1 MRHVR
6 SLDGLRAVAVL
17 LVICFHYRYLAF
29 GWIGVQVFFVLS
41 GYLITNILLHE
52 KRRSYGDYLKRF
64 YWRRV
69 LRIFPLYYGYL
80 ALMGAAFLLTGRPP
94 ALARIWE
101 YLLTYTYNFARLG
114 HGDPGGYTFVHFWS
128 LAIEEQFYLIWPT
141 LVFFLP
147 ARAFKRFI
155 VALVV
160 LAPAFRFALAAWL
173 GPRVHDPPYVGL
185 AVNMVTFSHLDA
197 FAWGGMVAAFEL
209 GRIGNPLRLFR
220 WSLAGA
226 VALGLGFMAW
236 EAHQGHQLPWNSL
249 GFPNHPH
256 LGLEHV
262 WGYTVVN
269 GVAAMAVLSSV
280 RGAAPARF
288 LTWPGMVRIGR
299 ISYGMYVFHLPI
311 LGRFDDYL
319 DLKPYSLSGAAIF
332 VVFLLTVIVVSE
344 LSFRFYES
352 RFLALKGRYGATP
365 PGEAAGG

>member
-17 LVICFHYRYLAF
+17 LVILYHYEYLGF

-80 ALMGAAFLLTGRPP
+80 ALMGAAFLLIGEPP
-94 ALARIWE
+94 ILPRIWE

-114 HGDPGGYTFVHFWS
+114 HGDPGGFTFVHFWS
-128 LAIEEQFYLIWPT
+128 LAIEEQFYLLWPT

-147 ARAFKRFI
+147 ARSFKRFI
-155 VALVV
+155 VALIF
-160 LAPAFRFALAAWL
+160 LAPVFRFALAAWL
-173 GPRVHDPPYVGL
+173 GSRAHDPSYVGL
-185 AVNMVTFSHLDA
+185 AVNMVTVSHLDA
-197 FAWGGMVAAFEL
+197 FAWGGLIAAFEL
-209 GRIGNPLRLFR
+209 RKIRAPLRLFR

-226 VALGLGFMAW
+226 VALGLAFMVW
-236 EAHQGHQLPWNSL
+236 EAHQGHRLSWNSL
-249 GFPNHPH
+249 GFPNHPYR
-256 LGLEHV
+256 GFQHV

-269 GVAAMAVLSSV
+269 GVSALAVLCSV

-288 LTWPGMVRIGR
+288 LSSPAMVRIGR

-311 LGRFDDYL
+311 YGRFHEYL
-319 DLKPYSLSGAAIF
+319 RPEAYSLPGAAVF
-332 VVFLLTVIVVSE
+332 VVYLLVVIAVSE

-352 RFLALKGRYGATP
+352 RFLALKGKYGGTP
-365 PGEAAGG
+365 PGEAAGK